1 MAHSWPHPTYRFNR
15 IMLCTVIDFKLC
27 QLKWVGIYYVM
38 QPSAKWMAGSMRF
51 FFLLSTT
58 KGSTHA
64 HPIYYITNCIMLL
77 ARYVIVMWTQHGY
90 DNKIG
95 RCQVITLSTSE
106 CGEGNYLVH
115 NLGSHDWIM
124 HKMHLHHYN
133 ELHVLT
139 PTGPFFYIQKK
150 ETLVIIVNG
159 VYLSPFTLNCPWCHP
174 QPKNYEVTKS
184 LIYSSSSSHEVEYHI
199 ELFMFVKD
207 GALFCIGWPTSSP

>member
-38 QPSAKWMAGSMRF
+38 QPSAKWMAGSMKF

-124 HKMHLHHYN
+124 HKMHLHNYN

-139 PTGPFFYIQKK
+139 PTGPFFYIQRKRNVGDHCQWCVFEPIHLKLSMMSSATKK
-150 ETLVIIVNG
+150 LWSHKITHLLIVI
-159 VYLSPFTLNCPWCHP
+159 
-174 QPKNYEVTKS
+174 KS
-184 LIYSSSSSHEVEYHI
+184 WSRISYRTFYVR
-199 ELFMFVKD
+199 
-207 GALFCIGWPTSSP
+207 